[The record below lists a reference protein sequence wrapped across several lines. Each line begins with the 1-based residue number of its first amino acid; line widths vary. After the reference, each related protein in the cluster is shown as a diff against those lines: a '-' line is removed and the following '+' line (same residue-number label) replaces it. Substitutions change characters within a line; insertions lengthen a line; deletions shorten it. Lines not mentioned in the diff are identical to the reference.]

1 MAVLFWLAHCAIIS
15 RYLAHTPSAQFTLH
29 ITKLLADSRLADSCR
44 CCVLMFSNGLGD
56 FVPVQGHCRHLTQIY
71 ADSHWMHPIILI
83 VAPPASLKGV
93 QRTSVMHLD
102 STGITGSWNTHL
114 LIVIFALQNAMA
126 FWTLLTLEILKKGH
140 YSGLAASLSFVSK
153 SGQGLN

>member
-1 MAVLFWLAHCAIIS
+1 
-15 RYLAHTPSAQFTLH
+15 
-29 ITKLLADSRLADSCR
+29 
-44 CCVLMFSNGLGD
+44 MFSNGLGD

-102 STGITGSWNTHL
+102 STGITGSWKSHL
-114 LIVIFALQNAMA
+114 LIVILSPPKYYGLMNVANIGNIEKAITLSQPILRVQIRSGPELTRTLGTVLQCRWCLHTAL
-126 FWTLLTLEILKKGH
+126 H
-140 YSGLAASLSFVSK
+140 ASAH
-153 SGQGLN
+153 